1 MIKTPIIPLGEPARG
16 GATNLL
22 TVALDSY
29 LLTLDSIPMAQQVI
43 PNTTG
48 EMVVPRPVVVYD
60 GECPFC
66 RKQIARIRSRDIRE
80 QFEYV
85 PRQTPALTDR
95 FPALAEGDFNSGMRL
110 VLPGGQVHVGVDA
123 LYHIARRLP
132 RWRWVAWLYRV
143 PILRALAQRAYRW
156 IAANRQRLG
165 QPCDDG
171 ACRIDS

>member
-1 MIKTPIIPLGEPARG
+1 
-16 GATNLL
+16 
-22 TVALDSY
+22 
-29 LLTLDSIPMAQQVI
+29 MAQQVI

-48 EMVVPRPVVVYD
+48 EMFAPRPVVVYD

-66 RKQIARIRSRDIRE
+66 RNQIARIRSRDIRE

-95 FPALAEGDFNSGMRL
+95 FPALAEGDFNTGMRL
-110 VLPGGQVHVGVDA
+110 VLPGGQIHVGADA

-143 PILRALAQRAYRW
+143 PILHALAQRAYRW
-156 IAANRQRLG
+156 IAANRRRLG
-165 QPCDDG
+165 RTCDDG
-171 ACRIDS
+171 TCPTARHQGKAY